1 MVNLLSEIPE
11 KAMPRLPITKT
22 HKLFIGGKFP
32 RTESGRST
40 HIAAPTPTDA
50 GWHVCRASRK
60 DLRNAVEAATKA
72 QPAWANANAYLR
84 GQVLYRLAE
93 MMEGKRAELAAA
105 VAPGTTEQMT
115 TPGDQETDLE
125 VSSAIDR
132 VVHYAGWCDKYAQV
146 AGCANP
152 VAGPYHNFTFPEP
165 IGVVGVIAPDIHPL
179 LALVSLIAPAICV
192 GNAVVALASET
203 NPIAACVLAEAIATS
218 DMPGGIINIL
228 TGFREE
234 LVPHFASHR
243 EIGAIHAANIEPEH
257 GAALREGVAENLK
270 RVTIRDA
277 IDFNSSTCD
286 GPDWIEPLT
295 NLKTLWHPS
304 AS

>member
-1 MVNLLSEIPE
+1 MTN
-11 KAMPRLPITKT
+11 RLPITKT

-40 HIAAPTPTDA
+40 QIDGPTPTDA

-72 QPAWANANAYLR
+72 QPAWASANAYLR

-93 MMEGKRAELAAA
+93 MMEGKSTELTATLAAGSA
-105 VAPGTTEQMT
+105 PASDAETEVAT
-115 TPGDQETDLE
+115 
-125 VSSAIDR
+125 AIDR

-152 VAGPYHNFTFPEP
+152 VAGPYHNFTIPEP
-165 IGVVGVIAPDIHPL
+165 IGVVGVVAPDERPL
-179 LALVSLIAPAICV
+179 LSLISLIAPAICV

-203 NPIAACVLAEAIATS
+203 NPIPACVLAESIATS
-218 DMPGGIINIL
+218 DLPGGIINIL

-257 GAALREGVAENLK
+257 GAMLREGVAENLK
-270 RVTIRDA
+270 RVVIRDA

-295 NLKTLWHPS
+295 NFKTLWHPS